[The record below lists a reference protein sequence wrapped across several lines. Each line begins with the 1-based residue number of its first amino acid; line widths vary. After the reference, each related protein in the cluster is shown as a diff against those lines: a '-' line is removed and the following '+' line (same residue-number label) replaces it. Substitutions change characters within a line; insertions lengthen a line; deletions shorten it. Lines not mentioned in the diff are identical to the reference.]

1 MKFFRED
8 TGVGLIGSEEWRA
21 TDIASNAEKF
31 EEMLNLFGI
40 ESQHRNVEYLSGTM
54 FLIRPQIVQR
64 LFDVLKNLE
73 LESGDNQTLNF
84 NMDGQLAH
92 AIERVVGN
100 VVRQLGY
107 RIQWVTS

>member
-1 MKFFRED
+1 
-8 TGVGLIGSEEWRA
+8 
-21 TDIASNAEKF
+21 
-31 EEMLNLFGI
+31 
-40 ESQHRNVEYLSGTM
+40 
-54 FLIRPQIVQR
+54 
-64 LFDVLKNLE
+64 VLKNLE

-107 RIQWVTS
+107 RMQWVTS